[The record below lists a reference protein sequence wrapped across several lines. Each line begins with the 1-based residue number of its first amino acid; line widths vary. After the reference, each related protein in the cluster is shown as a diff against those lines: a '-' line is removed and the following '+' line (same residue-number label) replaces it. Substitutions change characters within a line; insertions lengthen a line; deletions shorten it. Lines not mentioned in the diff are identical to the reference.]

1 MASPVRDRPPL
12 IVNTEK
18 GLHCPA
24 GGFYIDPWSPADV
37 ALITHAHS
45 DHARSGSKLYI
56 VAGRGLGVFRT
67 RLGKSVNVHGVLYGE
82 RIKHNGVTVSF
93 HPAGHVLGS
102 AQIRVERDGEVW
114 VVTGDY
120 KRQHDVTCEAFELV
134 PCHTL
139 ITECTFGLPI
149 YRWDATPDIFGE
161 IMSWWRENQKE
172 GCTSVLYSYALGK
185 AQRILGGLTDPIG
198 PIVLHGTV
206 DRFATAYRESG
217 IHLVATERAE
227 SGESKSFAGKALVI
241 APPSADGTPWL
252 RKFGDV
258 STAFAS
264 GWMQLRGA
272 SRRRS
277 LDRGFVVSDHV
288 DWPALLATIR
298 ETGAE
303 KIYATHGYTT
313 QLVRWLKE
321 NGWDAESLRTRFEG
335 EVAETQKDP
344 PDAPDDAPI
353 AEAKNL
359 DSSQVGFAPG
369 DCFSE
374 KQS

>member
-139 ITECTFGLPI
+139 ITECTFFDPTHKAKAKAGRHLHVDQLAQVLSSGKLKNQHIILTHVSRRMGVRRSRSILRRMVGDTLMENVQFLMDFEGSRDDGDMEESGPVSS
-149 YRWDATPDIFGE
+149 DAT
-161 IMSWWRENQKE
+161 
-172 GCTSVLYSYALGK
+172 
-185 AQRILGGLTDPIG
+185 
-198 PIVLHGTV
+198 
-206 DRFATAYRESG
+206 AT
-217 IHLVATERAE
+217 
-227 SGESKSFAGKALVI
+227 
-241 APPSADGTPWL
+241 
-252 RKFGDV
+252 
-258 STAFAS
+258 
-264 GWMQLRGA
+264 
-272 SRRRS
+272 
-277 LDRGFVVSDHV
+277 
-288 DWPALLATIR
+288 
-298 ETGAE
+298 
-303 KIYATHGYTT
+303 
-313 QLVRWLKE
+313 
-321 NGWDAESLRTRFEG
+321 
-335 EVAETQKDP
+335 
-344 PDAPDDAPI
+344 
-353 AEAKNL
+353 
-359 DSSQVGFAPG
+359 
-369 DCFSE
+369 
-374 KQS
+374 